1 MNDDDLDEYELR
13 ERLTQARNSYQRL
26 YNQHQQELAAIAQW
40 QTRMKAANEQNT
52 AKLAAIATVLDS
64 DESEYWQNTRIAQ
77 ILEGK

>member
-40 QTRMKAANEQNT
+40 QTRMKVANEQNT

-64 DESEYWQNTRIAQ
+64 GESEYWQNARIAQ
-77 ILEGK
+77 ILQGN